1 MCVCGFVCTLQYGC
15 RCGSIFGPDEPCS
28 PNVGMEKVATIF
40 GSFPTQGSSYMT
52 LTKNLANRTQGTW

>member
-1 MCVCGFVCTLQYGC
+1 MQYGC